1 MDTIRVQ
8 KLKGKD
14 KHDLTDAD
22 DDVDGDAHKDHDDA
36 GEDYEGDVHGD
47 NDIKY
52 VGTYMLH
59 WQHCHKSV
67 SKNEMI
73 WDVTCQYINVADL
86 G

>member
-1 MDTIRVQ
+1 MQ

-14 KHDLTDAD
+14 KHVLTDAD
-22 DDVDGDAHKDHDDA
+22 DDVDDDRDNA
-36 GEDYEGDVHGD
+36 GEDYECDGHGD
-47 NDIKY
+47 NGTKC
-52 VGTYMLH
+52 VGIYPD

>member
-14 KHDLTDAD
+14 KHVLTDAHD
-22 DDVDGDAHKDHDDA
+22 DDVANDAHKDHDDA
-36 GEDYEGDVHGD
+36 GEDYEFDGHGD
-47 NDIKY
+47 NDTKC
-52 VGTYMLH
+52 VGIYAY

-73 WDVTCQYINVADL
+73 WDVTCQYIDVADL
-86 G
+86 R